1 MVSPFIPRLVA
12 GTVCGHAF
20 REDGPGGSVREDVP
34 LGRAKCKVPV
44 SFRYSVVSN
53 V

>member
-1 MVSPFIPRLVA
+1 MESKGRVVSPFIPRFVA

-20 REDGPGGSVREDVP
+20 REDVP

-44 SFRYSVVSN
+44 TFQYSVISN